1 MSNTPN
7 FNLNLISD
15 GDTTWGDEA
24 RANYSILDATV
35 GGVPPWRRR
44 KGATEDRWYV
54 AGMVNATVLTTG
66 APTANFLRA
75 LPLITG
81 RATLDRIAI
90 NVTAAAAGS
99 ARLGIYNDGGNLYP
113 SSLVLDAGEVSTGT
127 TGVKAL
133 TIINQTLAPG
143 LYWLV
148 LVSNAASTI
157 RALALGGCMA
167 ILGLDATLG
176 TAPGVGWSAT
186 FTYAALPA
194 SFPAGAS
201 VLAATPVPAVF
212 VRAAA

>member
-1 MSNTPN
+1 MSSTPN

-15 GDTTWGDEA
+15 GDTVWGDKA
-24 RANYSILDATV
+24 RANYSILDTAV
-35 GGVPPWRRR
+35 GAAPPWRKR
-44 KGATEDRWYV
+44 KGATENRWYA

-90 NVTAAAAGS
+90 NVTTGTAGLI
-99 ARLGIYNDGGNLYP
+99 RLGIYNDDGNLYP

-127 TGVKAL
+127 AGVKTL
-133 TIINQTLAPG
+133 TINQTLAPG
-143 LYWLV
+143 LYWLA
-148 LVSNAASTI
+148 LVNNAASTI

-167 ILGLDATLG
+167 ILGLDATLS
-176 TAPGVGWSAT
+176 TAPGVGWSAA

-201 VLAATPVPAVF
+201 VLTATPVPAVF
-212 VRAAA
+212 VRIAS